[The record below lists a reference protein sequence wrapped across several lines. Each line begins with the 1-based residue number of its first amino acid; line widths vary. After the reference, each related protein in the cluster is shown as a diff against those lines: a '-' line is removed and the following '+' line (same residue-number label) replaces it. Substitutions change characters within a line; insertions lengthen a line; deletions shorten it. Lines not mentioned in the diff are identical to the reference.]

1 MIKQRGKPTAPRV
14 APLFDHPAVV
24 AEAEELA
31 KGHILG
37 DVTAAVLEMSQLS
50 PDEEAR
56 KSLQAVIALAS
67 AHIGPTKVAL
77 LETGY
82 TMVEGDLSSLRI
94 NFRAVEFPGFKL
106 LASAEF
112 QIAPKGWGELRL
124 VSAKAMEEDWAAI
137 IRTMS
142 TIVPRDWLAND
153 GEMIH
158 KVLAPSGRHDLLTK
172 WHQKM
177 RLVFQ
182 GCCEGQNKGFVTFCR
197 QAEAACWMAKSPAAS
212 IAAYLVSPQ
221 LFAELKQ
228 SGACVTNWRG
238 MPLWLLPNRDKPS
251 TTKELQALAFK
262 RVDQSALADL
272 TKEK

>member
-1 MIKQRGKPTAPRV
+1 MAIKRTKPTAPRV

-37 DVTAAVLEMSQLS
+37 DVTASVLEMSQFS

-56 KSLQAVIALAS
+56 KSLQAVVALAS
-67 AHIGPTKVAL
+67 SHVGPTKVAL

-82 TMVEGDLSSLRI
+82 TMIEGDLSSLRI

-112 QIAPKGWGELRL
+112 QIAPEGWGELRL
-124 VSAKAMEEDWAAI
+124 ASAEAREEDWAAI

-158 KVLAPSGRHDLLTK
+158 KVLAPSGRHNLLTK

-177 RLVFQ
+177 RQVFQ
-182 GCCEGQNKGFVTFCR
+182 GCCEGQNNGFITFCS
-197 QAEAACWMAKSPAAS
+197 QAEAARWIAKIPAAS

-221 LFAELKQ
+221 LFNELKQ

-238 MPLWLLPNRDKPS
+238 MPLWLLPNRNNPA
-251 TTKELQALAFK
+251 TTKELQTLAFK